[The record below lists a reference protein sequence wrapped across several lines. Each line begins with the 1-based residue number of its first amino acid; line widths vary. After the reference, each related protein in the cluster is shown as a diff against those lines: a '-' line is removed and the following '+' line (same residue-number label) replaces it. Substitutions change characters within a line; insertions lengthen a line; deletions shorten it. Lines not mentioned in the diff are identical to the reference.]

1 MSLARCQTSKNATWG
16 QVTYCDLVTWPL
28 GSSGRRFFRNVSN
41 CWLNSYGKFG
51 GATRRR
57 FFAICEKPQ
66 GGGGWNQPPP
76 PVRGLTKT
84 LKTSIFYYHVNLLYQ
99 LYHTTSEQVWKRFR
113 ENGLLKVLLC
123 ICSPCVCIWAFV
135 VDLCCIRR
143 LLKREQINADCIG
156 VGTGGATGA
165 MALSPPGKIF
175 FKSVLSFLNT
185 IYLRKTIHQDEESTN
200 LHSNPLQKG

>member
-66 GGGGWNQPPP
+66 GGVEINPPP
-76 PVRGLTKT
+76 PVRGIMASALHIWLGIDDNWRKRTNIRNPFLVLRRYIFEYICCRMYVEIHMHTYVT
-84 LKTSIFYYHVNLLYQ
+84 LHCMNIV
-99 LYHTTSEQVWKRFR
+99 
-113 ENGLLKVLLC
+113 
-123 ICSPCVCIWAFV
+123 
-135 VDLCCIRR
+135 
-143 LLKREQINADCIG
+143 IG
-156 VGTGGATGA
+156 VRTWTMG
-165 MALSPPGKIF
+165 SDK
-175 FKSVLSFLNT
+175 N
-185 IYLRKTIHQDEESTN
+185 
-200 LHSNPLQKG
+200 